1 MDPKNAARNYL
12 LAAEKYI
19 KDSLFDEALLEVKKA
34 QEIDPSNIYTFAF
47 LERIEFFRQQKA
59 KENDLTPYITPENG
73 LSGDDTSILDTEQDN
88 ESSPS
93 DYLSDDVS
101 LPDDELTDHQN
112 ISEYQEKADTD
123 SDLDGNTETEPEQE
137 DTTKDETEEFPPE
150 PDTMPETEFDSTTS
164 EDTYKVSE
172 QPETGDFEE
181 ELLERPDADDV
192 ITENEAHEEFQ
203 NTGNDQISESIDSSK
218 PTETE
223 QPEDTIDMKLVDKI
237 VGLEGRL
244 QELSELIHNSES
256 EDNLAALT
264 MKLELLETRIES
276 LQQTEANPSE
286 TDRFREFEE
295 QLRELRNSIT
305 EGATGTSIDSLNNNI
320 RQIEQKL
327 NELSLSLQAGQAT
340 AKDYER
346 IESILNNLQSK
357 VESVV
362 SSLITED
369 TLTEVKGEIHEKVSA
384 IEQRLTAFEQSFREL
399 QDSEPRDTSDL
410 ESAVNSLRA
419 QMEDIS
425 QRLEALQETVRTSGE
440 IDKTTD
446 ELRSRL
452 SEFGSKLAHLTGEI
466 EKKPD
471 SVSIP
476 DNLKNDIHNLNQQLT
491 VSSKSISDFERKFE
505 ELKTE
510 LDRKL
515 NASSSTDEFRGRLD
529 SVQNRLA
536 QLETLSSRLDDFG
549 ETSRHLLSNY
559 ADLEQR
565 FQEFIGATEAK
576 FATHDEVE
584 GIKTILGDLRTH
596 IDEISRSTIRE
607 QELHETQAEILSLY
621 TDLEHRFNELI
632 KKQDEQREDLRRQ
645 VETRSGAVD
654 EKLTALQ
661 NDSNDRR
668 EFDEKRINEIY
679 EQLSSIQRKLAQ
691 DRESRID
698 KGEIDSRF
706 VHVDSRISKLT
717 DQLQSVKTESAGRS
731 PDTERVDKVEASV
744 ERLVKEFENE
754 KGARK
759 KSVELSGAIDTI
771 YLQIEEILE
780 TLHFEKELR
789 TKQNELEHRL
799 SGVTQ
804 KIDSLKT
811 TLENDDAGR
820 ERSDSIDRKLQEL
833 QRKFETEQHTYRSK
847 LEEISGLIKDLMN
860 KAETDEKDRK
870 KMGKRQVENS
880 IKRFWA
886 AVERSWENGAPS
898 KEQISD
904 LRSLAE
910 HFSIPESV
918 EKQIMQDVKLKM
930 YSRAV
935 KKAIAEKKTSQKE
948 MLSLDH
954 LRKQYDVSLEEYME
968 YESKFLDDLV
978 SSQFQGTILLVS
990 ADENVRNE
998 VSEQL
1003 KSVGFTVVNS
1013 QSPAA
1018 AIAKLDVINP
1028 HLIICDTNFPGENH
1042 DGLHLLKV
1050 VRDNVKYNFLPCI
1063 MIAAQENFEQV
1074 KSSLEKPNEQLIMK
1088 PVDFFQLHNIINDQ
1102 LKKLRD
1108 HLSSQTL

>member
-1 MDPKNAARNYL
+1 MDPKNAARDYL

-19 KDSLFDEALLEVKKA
+19 KDSLFEEALVEVKKA

-59 KENDLTPYITPENG
+59 KENDVTPYITPENG
-73 LSGDDTSILDTEQDN
+73 LSKEDTSI
-88 ESSPS
+88 P
-93 DYLSDDVS
+93 
-101 LPDDELTDHQN
+101 
-112 ISEYQEKADTD
+112 DTD
-123 SDLDGNTETEPEQE
+123 SELDGNTETETEQE

-150 PDTMPETEFDSTTS
+150 PDTIPETEIDSTTH
-164 EDTYKVSE
+164 EDTFNDPE
-172 QPETGDFEE
+172 QTETGNFEE
-181 ELLERPDADDV
+181 ELLEQPDGDD
-192 ITENEAHEEFQ
+192 IIIENEAHEKFQ
-203 NTGNDQISESIDSSK
+203 NTDNDQISESIDSNK

-244 QELSELIHNSES
+244 QELSDLIHNSES
-256 EDNLAALT
+256 ESGLAALT
-264 MKLELLETRIES
+264 MKIELLESRIES
-276 LQQTEANPSE
+276 LQQTESDTSE

-295 QLRELRNSIT
+295 QLREIRNSIT

-327 NELSLSLQAGQAT
+327 NDLSLSLQAGQAT

-357 VESVV
+357 VESMV

-384 IEQRLTAFEQSFREL
+384 IEQRLNAFEQSFREL
-399 QDSEPRDTSDL
+399 QDSETRDTSEL
-410 ESAVNSLRA
+410 ESAVNSLRKH
-419 QMEDIS
+419 MEDIS

-446 ELRSRL
+446 ELRSQL
-452 SEFGSKLAHLTGEI
+452 FEFENKLEHLTGEI
-466 EKKPD
+466 QKKSDPGSKPEQLRD
-471 SVSIP
+471 DV
-476 DNLKNDIHNLNQQLT
+476 HNLNEQLA
-491 VSSKSISDFERKFE
+491 VLRESISNFEGKFE

-510 LDRKL
+510 LDHKL
-515 NASSSTDEFRGRLD
+515 KTTSSTDESSEQFD
-529 SVQNRLA
+529 SVKNRFA
-536 QLETLSSRLDDFG
+536 QLETFSSRLDDFG

-576 FATHDEVE
+576 FAPHDEVE
-584 GIKTILGDLRTH
+584 GIKNILQDLRTH

-607 QELHETQAEILSLY
+607 QELHQTQAEILSLY

-645 VETRSGAVD
+645 METRSDAVD

-668 EFDEKRINEIY
+668 EFVETRINEIY
-679 EQLSSIQRKLAQ
+679 EQLSTFQRKFAQ

-706 VHVDSRISKLT
+706 VQVNSRMNELT
-717 DQLQSVKTESAGRS
+717 DRLQSVKDEAAKISHESQRMN
-731 PDTERVDKVEASV
+731 KVEASV
-744 ERLVKEFENE
+744 ERLLKEFENE
-754 KGARK
+754 KGSRK
-759 KSVELSGAIDTI
+759 KFVELTSAIDAI

-789 TKQNELEHRL
+789 TKQDELDRRI
-799 SGVTQ
+799 SDITQ
-804 KIDSLKT
+804 KIDLLT
-811 TLENDDAGR
+811 NTPET
-820 ERSDSIDRKLQEL
+820 ERADRDRFDSMDRTLQEL
-833 QRKFETEQHTYRSK
+833 QRKFDTEQKTYRSK

-860 KAETDEKDRK
+860 KSEAEEKEREK
-870 KMGKRQVENS
+870 LEKRQVENS

-898 KEQISD
+898 KEQMAD

-935 KKAIAEKKTSQKE
+935 KKAIAEKKTSKKE
-948 MLSLDH
+948 ALSFDN

-990 ADENVRNE
+990 GNETLRNE
-998 VSEQL
+998 ISERL
-1003 KSVGFTVVNS
+1003 KSVGFAVVNS
-1013 QSPAA
+1013 QSPET

-1028 HLIICDTNFPGENH
+1028 HLIICDTDFPGEKH

-1050 VRDNVKYNFLPCI
+1050 VRGNVKYSFLPCI
-1063 MIAAQENFEQV
+1063 MIAGQEYFERV
-1074 KSSLEKPNEQLIMK
+1074 KSSLGKPNEQLILK
-1088 PVDFFQLHNIINDQ
+1088 PVDFFELQNIINDQ